1 MSADKYFQGL
11 IRKVLDE
18 GYKSEQS
25 RTLFPSGAPALTHY
39 LVNET
44 FSYDLSQGEFPLLT
58 LRKIPWKSAIKEVMW
73 IYQDQSADLSVLRDK
88 HNVVYWNEWDIGN
101 GTIGQRYGAT
111 VKKYNIID
119 NLLKGLEE
127 NPFSRRHI
135 INLWQYEDLEESE
148 GLAPCA
154 FLAMFEVRRLDEK
167 LYLDLTLVQRSSD
180 MLVALHINQL
190 QYIALQMMVAC
201 HLGFEV
207 GNFYHHVNNL
217 HIYKNQISQAEKLL
231 NRVPK
236 KSEARLKLNAEPHT
250 DFYSIKIEDFEVVDY
265 KPNSKKIDFNI
276 VI

>member
-1 MSADKYFQGL
+1 MSVDKYFQGL

-58 LRKIPWKSAIKEVMW
+58 LRKIPWKSAIKEVLW
-73 IYQDQSADLSVLRDK
+73 IYQDQSSDLSILRDK

-154 FLAMFEVRRLDEK
+154 FLAMFEVRRLGEK

-207 GNFYHHVNNL
+207 GNFYHLVNNL

-236 KSEARLKLNAEPHT
+236 KSEAILKLNAEPRT
-250 DFYSIKIEDFEVVDY
+250 DFYSIKIDDFEVIGY
-265 KPNSKKIDFNI
+265 KPNTKKIDFNI
-276 VI
+276 VV

>member
-1 MSADKYFQGL
+1 MSVDKYFQGL

-44 FSYDLSQGEFPLLT
+44 FSYDLSQEEFPLLT
-58 LRKIPWKSAIKEVMW
+58 LRKIHWKSAIKEVMW

-135 INLWQYEDLEESE
+135 IDLWQYEDLEESE

-167 LYLDLTLVQRSSD
+167 LYLDLTLIQRSSD

-236 KSEARLKLNAEPHT
+236 KLEARLKLTAEPHT

-265 KPNSKKIDFNI
+265 KPNPKKIDFNV